1 MKVKSLNGYF
11 LVLMST
17 VLFSSVLTLF
27 QLPVFGDF
35 YISPTFIGQ
44 LVYLST
50 VFAFC
55 YVKDMKCTSFIT
67 FKKVKP
73 FNLIA
78 AILSGGIVTT
88 ISILTVILYRNLD
101 ITFPSVISTNYN
113 NSFNITTLIAGV
125 LLAPVIEEIIFRGLL
140 YNLFAKYRGPLVG
153 VVMSTIYFVILHFRL
168 SNLLTAI
175 IMGIVSALFYEATQ
189 SLIPCIIIHGMNN
202 ASTLWV
208 SKWNLASIN
217 LPTPLIILLIL
228 LLIGMLLLC
237 CNKVMH
243 VNTNKNLYELAQTKQ
258 PEDKSQRVIDPYFIF
273 TVVVWVLVTLF

>member
-1 MKVKSLNGYF
+1 MKVKSLNVYF

-243 VNTNKNLYELAQTKQ
+243 VSTNKNLYELAQTKQ

>member
-175 IMGIVSALFYEATQ
+175 AVGIASALFYEATQ

>member
-1 MKVKSLNGYF
+1 MKVKSLNVYF

-73 FNLIA
+73 FNLFA

-88 ISILTVILYRNLD
+88 ISILTVILYHNLD

-175 IMGIVSALFYEATQ
+175 IMGIASALFYEATQ

-217 LPTPLIILLIL
+217 LPIPLIILLIL
-228 LLIGMLLLC
+228 LLMGMLLLC
-237 CNKVMH
+237 CNKVMR
-243 VNTNKNLYELAQTKQ
+243 VSTNKNLYELAQTKQ

>member
-11 LVLMST
+11 LVLI
-17 VLFSSVLTLF
+17 FSSLTASIVTSF
-27 QLPVFGDF
+27 QLPAFGDVF
-35 YISPTFIGQ
+35 ISPAFMGQ
-44 LVYLST
+44 LAYLST

-73 FNLIA
+73 FNLFA

-88 ISILTVILYRNLD
+88 ISILTSILYINLN
-101 ITFPSVISTNYN
+101 ITFPSIFSASYT
-113 NSFNITTLIAGV
+113 NSFNITTLIAAV

-175 IMGIVSALFYEATQ
+175 AVGIASALFYEATH
-189 SLIPCIIIHGMNN
+189 SLIPCIIMHGMNN
-202 ASTLWV
+202 ASPLWV

>member
-1 MKVKSLNGYF
+1 
-11 LVLMST
+11 
-17 VLFSSVLTLF
+17 
-27 QLPVFGDF
+27 
-35 YISPTFIGQ
+35 
-44 LVYLST
+44 
-50 VFAFC
+50 
-55 YVKDMKCTSFIT
+55 MKCTSFIT

-73 FNLIA
+73 FNLFA
-78 AILSGGIVTT
+78 AILSGDIVTT
-88 ISILTVILYRNLD
+88 ISILTSILYINLN
-101 ITFPSVISTNYN
+101 ITFPSIFSASYT
-113 NSFNITTLIAGV
+113 NSFNITTLIAVV

-175 IMGIVSALFYEATQ
+175 IMGIVSALFYEATH
-189 SLIPCIIIHGMNN
+189 SLIPCIIMHGMNN
-202 ASTLWV
+202 ASPLWV

-217 LPTPLIILLIL
+217 LSTPLIILLIL

-258 PEDKSQRVIDPYFIF
+258 SEDKSQRVIDPYFIF